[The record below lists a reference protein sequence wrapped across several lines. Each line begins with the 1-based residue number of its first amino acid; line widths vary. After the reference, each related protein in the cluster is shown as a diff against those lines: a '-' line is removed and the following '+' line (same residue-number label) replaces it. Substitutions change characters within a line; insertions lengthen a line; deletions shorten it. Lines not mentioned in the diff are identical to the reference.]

1 MNLMTDEDYDCAA
14 IEVSLALAHMN
25 WISMGADA
33 AANIAALDTNTLNQ
47 YVLWESDSLPMKHAA
62 LAASYWVARRAM
74 SILITEFMLS
84 LPEATKLLTDYCN
97 ATDHALRTP
106 LQGPDDERDY
116 GDILCALIAS
126 IAERMPHGGVETSNF
141 QPPQMMQ

>member
-1 MNLMTDEDYDCAA
+1 MNC
-14 IEVSLALAHMN
+14 VSMH
-25 WISMGADA
+25 ADA

-84 LPEATKLLTDYCN
+84 LPAATKLLTDYCS

-106 LQGPDDERDY
+106 PKDPMMSSTTAT
-116 GDILCALIAS
+116 CTCSLIAS
-126 IAERMPHGGVETSNF
+126 IARAHATRCC
-141 QPPQMMQ
+141 